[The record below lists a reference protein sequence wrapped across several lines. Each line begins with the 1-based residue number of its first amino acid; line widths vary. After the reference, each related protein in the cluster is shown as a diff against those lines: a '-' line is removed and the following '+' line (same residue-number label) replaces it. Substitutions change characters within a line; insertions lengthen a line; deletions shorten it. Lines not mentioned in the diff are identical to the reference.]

1 MAAYTLAIV
10 TFFDILGF
18 KEIVKTSKPD
28 EIAKI
33 LDWLGY
39 VAKDDVEPGGEYSPE
54 VVTFS
59 DSVVRTQRID
69 NQEFRMGLLYQET
82 MNILW
87 AQMELS
93 YRGVL
98 IRGAMTVGEVAGSPD
113 RVFGPGLIEAYEL
126 ESKTAQY
133 PRVVVSS
140 KALRMLDESNILI
153 AEHHPREVEKEYV
166 KNVLRLDSDG
176 VWFIDYL
183 RRSESEMDDPGY
195 YVELLIRHRDLI
207 TKNLKSTEIPPADV
221 HKYTWLAQY
230 YNSVIDQLKDDA
242 LAEYETSRRQLKVD
256 VKDLRPLYEF

>member
-1 MAAYTLAIV
+1 MAAYNLAIV

-82 MNILW
+82 LNILW

-98 IRGAMTVGEVAGSPD
+98 IRGAMTIGEVTSSPD

-166 KNVLRLDSDG
+166 KNMLRLDSDG

-183 RRSESEMDDPGY
+183 RRSESEVDDPGY

-256 VKDLRPLYEF
+256 VKDLKPLYEF